1 MRGLVLALAAIL
13 LLSLWVA
20 PVYGEEEVR
29 RTEFHAYVDKEG
41 IQVHLTIRNINTTIY
56 ERIKQHGG
64 IITEYTI
71 PETIVNHLKEDGYKR
86 VSYRDP
92 SITLDD
98 ESRSIHASFY
108 LTGLDVISYGFNFT
122 SATKVY
128 KVLTKWRLY
137 DIEFRDGWMLILK
150 LNFSRYYRRP
160 VALWEKI
167 DYVEGGVVRKAYF
180 LNNTE
185 EWELNPIC
193 YIVLP
198 ANISRTWVEIDTI
211 YFEYP
216 ATPWHKTLSTPLW
229 VITALIIIDVV
240 VLFKRRYGWKV
251 RGGGLT
257 GKGKT
262 QPATARASL

>member
-1 MRGLVLALAAIL
+1 MRGLALALTAIL

-20 PVYGEEEVR
+20 PVYGEGEVR
-29 RTEFHAYVDKEG
+29 RTEFHAYVDKKG
-41 IQVHLTIRNINTTIY
+41 IQVHLTIRNINAAIY
-56 ERIKQHGG
+56 ERIKQHRS
-64 IITEYTI
+64 IITEHTI
-71 PETIVNHLKEDGYKR
+71 PETIVNHLKEDGYEH
-86 VSYRDP
+86 VSYQDP

-108 LTGLDVISYGFNFT
+108 LTGLDVVSYGFNFT

-137 DIEFRDGWMLILK
+137 DIEFREGRMRILK

-180 LNNTE
+180 FNNTE

-193 YIVLP
+193 CIVLP
-198 ANISRTWVEIDTI
+198 ADISRTWVEIDTI
-211 YFEYP
+211 YFEYS
-216 ATPWHKTLSTPLW
+216 ATPWHKALSTPLW
-229 VITALIIIDVV
+229 VITVLIIIDVAV
-240 VLFKRRYGWKV
+240 FLQRRYGWKV
-251 RGGGLT
+251 RGGRPVE
-257 GKGKT
+257 KAKT
-262 QPATARASL
+262 PPTATRVSL